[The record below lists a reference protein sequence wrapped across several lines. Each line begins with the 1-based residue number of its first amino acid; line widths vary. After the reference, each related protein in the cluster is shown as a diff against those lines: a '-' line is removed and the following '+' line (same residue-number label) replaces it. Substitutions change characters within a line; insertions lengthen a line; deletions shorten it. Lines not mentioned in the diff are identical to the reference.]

1 MLNLYTTLK
10 SKVNN
15 LNFSL
20 KKIAGGM
27 GSWSLLLLLFSQTA
41 LACKKDPPT
50 KDPNNNP
57 TPIQLVSI
65 KWNDANVY
73 GIRKNAEVNPTIRIR
88 FSNALDTSIAKE
100 NIKVK
105 FNGVIS
111 VDANYWF
118 ENNDSTIAFQPYQ
131 SLKYFSKY
139 VLSIPATVKS
149 HNGGDINAASSILI
163 RTTWD
168 PSPKFDRI
176 STEELMNSIQK
187 QTFSYFWDYAHPTS
201 RLARERLGSG
211 ETVTSGG
218 TGFGIM
224 AGISAV
230 SRNFITRSEYLDHM
244 LTMTDFLWN
253 KADEFH
259 GVFPHWLNGTTGKVI
274 PFSPNDDGADLVE
287 TSFLVMGLLTAKEFF
302 NTSDPKEIQL
312 RATID
317 SIWHRVDWNWFTKN
331 GQEKNLYWHWSP
343 NKGFI
348 MNMPIKGWNE
358 CLITHV
364 LAASSPTHP
373 VETEVYHQGW
383 ARNGSIKN
391 GKSFYGIKLPLGED
405 FGGPL
410 FFSHYS
416 FLGID
421 PRDLTDDYAD
431 YWTQNQNQSKINHA
445 YCKANPKNQAGYHDS
460 MWGLTASDN
469 PWGYNA
475 HSPTNDLGVI
485 TPTAALSA
493 FPYTPEES
501 MKAMEFFYY
510 TMGDH
515 LWKKYGFVDAFCV
528 GEVWA
533 ANSFLAIDQGPIVV
547 MMENHRTQLL
557 WTLFTANSDVKN
569 GMKRLNF
576 KAPYLF

>member
-10 SKVNN
+10 NKVNN
-15 LNFSL
+15 LNFTSFTFAGRSL
-20 KKIAGGM
+20 
-27 GSWSLLLLLFSQTA
+27 SWGLFLLLFPLTA
-41 LACKKDPPT
+41 WACKKEPKPD
-50 KDPNNNP
+50 NP
-57 TPIQLVSI
+57 KTDQSPIQLVSI
-65 KWNDANVY
+65 KWNESNVY
-73 GIRKNAEVNPTIRIR
+73 GIRKKAEVSPTIRVK
-88 FSNALDTSIAKE
+88 FSNRLDTQIAKE
-100 NIKVK
+100 TIKLK
-105 FNGVIS
+105 FNGVVS
-111 VDANYWF
+111 VDANYSF
-118 ENNDSTIAFQPYQ
+118 ENNDSTVVFKPIAP
-131 SLKYFSKY
+131 LKYYSKY
-139 VLSIPATVKS
+139 ILSIPNTVKS
-149 HNGGDINAASSILI
+149 MGGINLEANNNVII

-168 PSPKFDRI
+168 PKPKFNRI
-176 STEELMNSIQK
+176 DLESLMDQVQERS
-187 QTFSYFWDYAHPTS
+187 FDYFWDYAHPVS
-201 RLARERLGSG
+201 KLARERLGSG

-218 TGFGIM
+218 SGFGIM

-230 SRNFITRSEYLDHM
+230 SRNFISRSEFLDHM
-244 LTMTDFLWN
+244 LVMTDFLWN
-253 KADEFH
+253 KAEVFH
-259 GVFPHWLNGTTGKVI
+259 GAYPHWLNGTTGKVI

-287 TSFLVMGLLTAKEFF
+287 TSYLIMGLLSAKEYF
-302 NTSDPKEIQL
+302 NSSDSKEIKL
-312 RATID
+312 RNEID

-331 GQEKNLYWHWSP
+331 GAENNLYWHWSP
-343 NKGFI
+343 GKGFI
-348 MNMPIKGWNE
+348 MNMPIRGWNE

-373 VETEVYHQGW
+373 VKTEVYHQGW
-383 ARNGSIKN
+383 AKN
-391 GKSFYGIKLPLGED
+391 GAMKNNKSFYGIKLPLGED

-416 FLGID
+416 FLGIN
-421 PRDLTDDYAD
+421 PKDLSDDYAN
-431 YWTQNQNQSKINHA
+431 YWEQNKNHSLINYE

-501 MKAMEFFYY
+501 TKALEFFYY

-533 ANSFLAIDQGPIVV
+533 ANSFLAIDQGPIAV

-557 WTLFTANSDVKN
+557 WNLFTADSDVKA
-569 GMKRLNF
+569 GMKKLNF
-576 KAPYLF
+576 VAPYLN

>member
-1 MLNLYTTLK
+1 MK

-118 ENNDSTIAFQPYQ
+118 ENNDSTIAFQPNQ

-343 NKGFI
+343 KKGFI
-348 MNMPIKGWNE
+348 MNMPIRGWNE

-547 MMENHRTQLL
+547 MMENYRTQLL

>member
-1 MLNLYTTLK
+1 
-10 SKVNN
+10 
-15 LNFSL
+15 
-20 KKIAGGM
+20 
-27 GSWSLLLLLFSQTA
+27 
-41 LACKKDPPT
+41 
-50 KDPNNNP
+50 
-57 TPIQLVSI
+57 
-65 KWNDANVY
+65 
-73 GIRKNAEVNPTIRIR
+73 
-88 FSNALDTSIAKE
+88 LDTSIAKE

-118 ENNDSTIAFQPYQ
+118 ENNDSTIAFQPNQ

-302 NTSDPKEIQL
+302 NTSDPKEIHL

-343 NKGFI
+343 KKGFI
-348 MNMPIKGWNE
+348 MNMPIRGWNE

-547 MMENHRTQLL
+547 MMENYRTQLL
-557 WTLFTANSDVKN
+557 WTLFTANSEVKN

>member
-1 MLNLYTTLK
+1 
-10 SKVNN
+10 
-15 LNFSL
+15 
-20 KKIAGGM
+20 M

-118 ENNDSTIAFQPYQ
+118 ENNDSTIAFQPNQ

-343 NKGFI
+343 KKGFI
-348 MNMPIKGWNE
+348 MNMPIRGWNE

-547 MMENHRTQLL
+547 MMENYRTQLL
-557 WTLFTANSDVKN
+557 WNLFTANSDVKN

>member
-1 MLNLYTTLK
+1 
-10 SKVNN
+10 
-15 LNFSL
+15 
-20 KKIAGGM
+20 M

-118 ENNDSTIAFQPYQ
+118 ENNDSTIAFQPNQ

-343 NKGFI
+343 KKGFI
-348 MNMPIKGWNE
+348 MNMPIRGWNE

-547 MMENHRTQLL
+547 MMENYRTQLL

>member
-1 MLNLYTTLK
+1 
-10 SKVNN
+10 
-15 LNFSL
+15 
-20 KKIAGGM
+20 M

-118 ENNDSTIAFQPYQ
+118 ENNDSTIAFQPNQ

-343 NKGFI
+343 KKGFI
-348 MNMPIKGWNE
+348 MNMPIRGWNE

-383 ARNGSIKN
+383 AKNGSIKN

-547 MMENHRTQLL
+547 MMENYRTQLL
-557 WTLFTANSDVKN
+557 WNLFTANSDVKN

>member
-1 MLNLYTTLK
+1 MLNLFTTLK
-10 SKVNN
+10 NKVNN

-20 KKIAGGM
+20 KSKAGKSH
-27 GSWSLLLLLFSQTA
+27 SWGLFLLLFPLTA
-41 LACKKDPPT
+41 WACKKDPEPQ
-50 KDPNNNP
+50 KPVVP
-57 TPIQLVSI
+57 SPIQLVSI
-65 KWNDANVY
+65 KWNEHNVY
-73 GIRKNAEVNPTIRIR
+73 GIRKNAEVNPTVRIR
-88 FSNALDTSIAKE
+88 FSAPLDTQIAKD
-100 NIKVK
+100 NIRIK

-111 VDANYWF
+111 VDARYSF
-118 ENNDSTIAFQPYQ
+118 ENNDSTIVFRPNEP
-131 SLKYFSKY
+131 LKYFSKY
-139 VLSIPATVKS
+139 VLNIPNSIES
-149 HNGGDINAASSILI
+149 HNGGKLESGSNILI

-168 PSPKFDRI
+168 PKPKFPRI
-176 STEELMNSIQK
+176 ALDELMNSVQEK
-187 QTFSYFWDYAHPTS
+187 SFDYFWDYAHPVS
-201 RLARERLGSG
+201 KLARERLGSG

-218 TGFGIM
+218 SGFGIM

-230 SRNFITRSEYLDHM
+230 SRNFITRSEFLDHM
-244 LTMTDFLWN
+244 LSMTDFLWN
-253 KADEFH
+253 TAEVFH
-259 GVFPHWLNGTTGKVI
+259 GAYPHWLNGTTGKTI

-287 TSFLVMGLLTAKEFF
+287 TSYLIMGLLSAKEFF
-302 NTSDPKEIQL
+302 NTSDPKEIKL
-312 RATID
+312 RAEID

-331 GQEKNLYWHWSP
+331 GTENNLYWHWSP
-343 NKGFI
+343 RGGFI
-348 MNMPIKGWNE
+348 MNMPIRGWNE

-364 LAASSPTHP
+364 LAAASPTHP
-373 VETEVYHQGW
+373 VKTDVYHKGW
-383 ARNGSIKN
+383 ALNGSMKN
-391 GKSFYGIKLPLGED
+391 GKTFYGYKLPLGED

-416 FLGID
+416 FLGIN
-421 PRDLTDDYAD
+421 PKDLTDDYAN
-431 YWTQNQNQSKINHA
+431 YWEQNKHHSLINYE
-445 YCKANPKNQAGYHDS
+445 YCKANPKNQAGYRDS

-501 MKAMEFFYY
+501 TKALEFFYY
-510 TMGDH
+510 TMGDI

-557 WTLFTANSDVKN
+557 WNLFTGNTDVKN
-569 GMKRLNF
+569 GMKQLNF
-576 KAPYLF
+576 QAPYLN

>member
-118 ENNDSTIAFQPYQ
+118 ENNDSTIAFQPNQ

-343 NKGFI
+343 KKGFI
-348 MNMPIKGWNE
+348 MNMPIRGWNE

-547 MMENHRTQLL
+547 MMENYRTQLL

>member
-1 MLNLYTTLK
+1 MLNPFTTLK
-10 SKVNN
+10 NKVNN
-15 LNFSL
+15 LNFLL
-20 KKIAGGM
+20 KSKARKSH
-27 GSWSLLLLLFSQTA
+27 SWGLFLLLFPLTA
-41 LACKKDPPT
+41 WACKKDPEPQ
-50 KDPNNNP
+50 KPSVP
-57 TPIQLVSI
+57 SPIQLVSI
-65 KWNDANVY
+65 KWNDNNVY
-73 GIRKNAEVNPTIRIR
+73 GIRKNAEVNPTVRIR
-88 FSNALDTSIAKE
+88 FSAPLDTQIAKD
-100 NIKVK
+100 NIRIKY
-105 FNGVIS
+105 NGVIS
-111 VDANYWF
+111 VDAHYTF
-118 ENNDSTIAFQPYQ
+118 ENNDSTIVFKPNEP
-131 SLKYFSKY
+131 LKYFSKY
-139 VLSIPATVKS
+139 VLNIPNSIES
-149 HNGGDINAASSILI
+149 HNGGKLESASNILI

-168 PSPKFDRI
+168 PKPKFPRI
-176 STEELMNSIQK
+176 ELDELMNSVQEK
-187 QTFSYFWDYAHPTS
+187 SFDYFWDYAHPVS
-201 RLARERLGSG
+201 KLARERLGSG

-218 TGFGIM
+218 SGFGIM

-230 SRNFITRSEYLDHM
+230 SRNFITRSEFLDHM
-244 LTMTDFLWN
+244 LSMTDFLWN
-253 KADEFH
+253 TAEVFH
-259 GVFPHWLNGTTGKVI
+259 GAYPHWLNGTTGKTI

-287 TSFLVMGLLTAKEFF
+287 TSYLIMGLLSAKEFF
-302 NTSDPKEIQL
+302 NTSDPKEIKL
-312 RATID
+312 RAEID

-331 GQEKNLYWHWSP
+331 GTENNLYWHWSP
-343 NKGFI
+343 RGGFI
-348 MNMPIKGWNE
+348 MNMPIRGWNE

-364 LAASSPTHP
+364 LAAASPTHP
-373 VETEVYHQGW
+373 VNTDVYHKGW
-383 ARNGSIKN
+383 ALNGSMKN
-391 GKSFYGIKLPLGED
+391 GKTFYGLKLPLGED

-416 FLGID
+416 FLGIN
-421 PRDLTDDYAD
+421 PKDLSDDYAD
-431 YWTQNQNQSKINHA
+431 YWEQNKHHSLINYE

-501 MKAMEFFYY
+501 TKALEFFYY
-510 TMGDH
+510 TMGDI

-557 WTLFTANSDVKN
+557 WNLFTGNTDVKN

-576 KAPYLF
+576 QAPYLN

>member
-1 MLNLYTTLK
+1 
-10 SKVNN
+10 
-15 LNFSL
+15 
-20 KKIAGGM
+20 M

-118 ENNDSTIAFQPYQ
+118 ENNDSTIAFQPNQ

-343 NKGFI
+343 KKGFI
-348 MNMPIKGWNE
+348 MNMPIRGWNE

-383 ARNGSIKN
+383 AKNGSIKN

-547 MMENHRTQLL
+547 MMENYRTQLL